1 MLTKKQGA
9 ARCPTT
15 PNPITQSDYTIS
27 HATESRGKLKEQLG
41 VLLFH
46 LHSTLTQRQLKM
58 GWQLFEVLLM
68 QFVQGV
74 PDPPESTKS
83 MQGIQI

>member
-9 ARCPTT
+9 AGCPTT
-15 PNPITQSDYTIS
+15 PNPITQSDYTINHVIQS
-27 HATESRGKLKEQLG
+27 SEKLKEQLG

-46 LHSTLTQRQLKM
+46 LHSTLTQRQRRM

-68 QFVQGV
+68 QYVQGV
-74 PDPPESTKS
+74 SGSPGLNNSGQRVS
-83 MQGIQI
+83 Q